1 MKRTIVNIDEEKCIG
16 CGLCITACQQGAIVL
31 VDGKARL
38 VSEDYCDGL
47 GMCLPKCPVDAIKME
62 EREALAFDQEASIQR
77 QAQMAVAAGPQAP
90 DPVPAATPCT
100 AAFSLPARPGA
111 APVSAPVQMSQQFTP
126 KSELRQ
132 WPVQIKLMPV
142 QAPYLDGANLLVAA
156 DCTAFTYGNFHQDFM
171 RNKITVIGCPKLDE
185 GDYTEKLAAIIAGN
199 DIKSLSIVRMEVPC
213 CGGLVLA
220 CKNAL
225 IKSGKM
231 IPWSI
236 TTIKTDGGILD
247 E

>member
-31 VDGKARL
+31 VDGKAKL

-62 EREALAFDQEASIQR
+62 EREAMAFDEEASVKR
-77 QAQMAVAAGPQAP
+77 QAQMAAAVGSPAPGPVAGP
-90 DPVPAATPCT
+90 TPCT
-100 AAFSLPARPGA
+100 AAFSLPAKPE
-111 APVSAPVQMSQQFTP
+111 
-126 KSELRQ
+126 SELRQ
-132 WPVQIKLMPV
+132 WPVQIKLMPI

-171 RNKITVIGCPKLDE
+171 RNKITIIGCPKLDQ
-185 GDYTEKLAAIIAGN
+185 GDYTDKLAAIIAGN